1 MIYLEPIGE
10 GKSLSR
16 GEGFRERVTKI
27 EARWAARVLKV
38 FYNERM
44 LNY

>member
-27 EARWAARVLKV
+27 EARWAGCSRIEGVL
-38 FYNERM
+38 
-44 LNY
+44 